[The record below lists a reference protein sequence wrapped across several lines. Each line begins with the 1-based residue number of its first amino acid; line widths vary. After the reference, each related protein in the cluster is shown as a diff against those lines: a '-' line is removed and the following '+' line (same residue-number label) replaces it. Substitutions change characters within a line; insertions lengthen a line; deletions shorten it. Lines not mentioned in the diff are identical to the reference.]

1 MNRQRQEVEEK
12 VFTEVISSGAVVA
25 PKRGRRGRKSVGC
38 KGVANQEIVNTLRAN
53 DIFTDNI
60 TFTNANGTI
69 SINVGPIGTSNVNQ
83 GTYSIAI
90 GSNAGLSNQGSY
102 AVAIGTNTGMFSQ
115 GEKSF
120 AIGTDAGQ
128 CNRGIECI
136 NIGYQAGRVNTIV
149 PPIQKSISI
158 GDQAGESNQNNFS
171 IAIGDKAGQINQGSQ
186 SIAIGEIAGN
196 FLQSSQSVALGP
208 SCGYIRQGNK
218 SIGVGNFSGYVD
230 QNSNCV
236 ALGQNAATFNQQPF
250 QITIGAN
257 AGDYAGTGSIAIGSF
272 AASTGQGMNAIA
284 IGYDTAKSNQSSGS
298 IAIGFGQNQSFQGQK
313 CIKIGAAIGGSFQY
327 QTSNCIAIGINSG
340 FNTQLQNTICLG
352 GAVQTLTQNSCYI
365 KNIRQDISSPSPG
378 ILSYDTATGEIF
390 QDTGK
395 TFVISH
401 PSKSDKNLVY
411 ACVESNE
418 VGIFY
423 KGQSEIVSN
432 KTYGEIDIFIPEY
445 IKPIGK
451 DFMIFITPRQSKSKL
466 IASRCINNEKFK
478 IIGIPCKFDWI
489 IYAKRLS
496 NFESV
501 LQKDSCKIMGGGPYT
516 FYNAL

>member
-25 PKRGRRGRKSVGC
+25 PKRGRKGRKSVGC
-38 KGVANQEIVNTLRAN
+38 KGVANQEIVNTLRAI

-69 SINVGPIGTSNVNQ
+69 SINVGPIGTSNINQ

-128 CNRGIECI
+128 CNQGIECI

-171 IAIGDKAGQINQGSQ
+171 IAIGDTAGQINQGSQ
-186 SIAIGEIAGN
+186 SIAIGKVAGN
-196 FLQSSQSVALGP
+196 FLQSSQSVALGS
-208 SCGYIRQGNK
+208 SCGANFQGYR
-218 SIGVGNFSGYVD
+218 SIAVGNFSGHLN
-230 QNSNCV
+230 QKSNCV
-236 ALGQNAATFNQQPF
+236 ALGPYAADENQQPF
-250 QITIGAN
+250 QVTIGAF
-257 AGDYAGTGSIAIGSF
+257 AGRNAGTGSIAIGGL
-272 AASTGQGMNAIA
+272 ASPSGQGMNAIA
-284 IGYDTAKSNQSSGS
+284 IGFNAARSNQSSGS
-298 IAIGFGQNQSFQGQK
+298 IALGFGQSISFQGQK
-313 CIKIGAAIGGSFQY
+313 CVRIGAVIGATFQY
-327 QTSNCIAIGINSG
+327 QTSNCVAIGSNSG
-340 FNTQLQNTICLG
+340 FYTQLQNTICLG
-352 GAVQTLTQNSCYI
+352 AKLQTLTQNSCYI
-365 KNIRQDISSPSPG
+365 KNIRKVFGAPSPG
-378 ILSYDTATGEIF
+378 VLSYNTTTGEVF

-395 TFVISH
+395 TFVIDH
-401 PSKSDKNLVY
+401 PSKNDKNLVY

-418 VGIFY
+418 VGVFY
-423 KGQSEIVSN
+423 KGKGEIVSN
-432 KTYGEIDIFIPEY
+432 KMYDKTEIFIPEY
-445 IKPIGK
+445 IKPICR
-451 DFMIFITPRQSKSKL
+451 DFMIFITPCHSNSKL

-478 IIGIPCKFDWI
+478 IIGNPCKFDYI